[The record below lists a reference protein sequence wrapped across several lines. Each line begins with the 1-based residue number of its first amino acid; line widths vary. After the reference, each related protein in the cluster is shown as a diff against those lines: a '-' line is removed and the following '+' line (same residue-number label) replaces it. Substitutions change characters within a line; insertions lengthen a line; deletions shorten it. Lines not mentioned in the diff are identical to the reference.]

1 MKENRK
7 HSTGRVAVSGG
18 IEATVKH
25 NMARHHLA
33 GARFLAERA
42 VDIEATLLTAEAKDE
57 ADKSKQRTYV
67 VGAVV
72 LAVMGL
78 EACINEVYLD
88 AYDKNMQTLTGLD
101 ERETALLAEWWE
113 EMEPRPLLLKYQHAL
128 LLVGRGA
135 FPRGENP
142 YQDTDSLVRLRN
154 ALTHYKPEWDDSLDV
169 HADLQARLTGKF
181 DLNPLATGSHLWFPH
196 QCLGSGCAKWAVVTA
211 EAVVTE
217 FCARLGISKRI

>member
-1 MKENRK
+1 MKENGK

-33 GARFLAERA
+33 GAHFLAERA
-42 VDIEATLLTAEAKDE
+42 GDIEGTLLTAEAKDE
-57 ADKSKQRTYV
+57 TEKSKQRTYV

-88 AYDKNMQTLTGLD
+88 ACDKNMQTLTGLD
-101 ERETALLAEWWE
+101 ERDTALLAEWWE
-113 EMEPRPLLLKYQHAL
+113 EVEPRPLLLKYQHAL

-135 FPRGENP
+135 FLRGENP
-142 YQDTDSLVRLRN
+142 YQDADSLVRLRN

-169 HADLQARLTGKF
+169 HADLRSRLTGKF
-181 DLNPLATGSHLWFPH
+181 DLNPLSTKSHLWFPH
-196 QCLGSGCAKWAVVTA
+196 QCLGSSCARWAVDTA
-211 EAVVTE
+211 EAFIRG
-217 FCARLGISKRI
+217 FCLRLGIKERV